1 MAVSPLRV
9 VFLDRDALPDYAEL
23 PALSFPYVLVKHD
36 RTAPEQVAER
46 ISQADIIITNK
57 IVLRAADLAAA
68 PQLKM
73 IALTATGSDNIDLN
87 ACNQRGIIVS
97 NVRGYATNSVPEHTF
112 ALILALRR
120 SLLAY
125 HQSVMAGRWQASGQF
140 SYFDYPIQDL
150 AGSTLGIIGRG
161 SLGEAVAETARA
173 LRMKVQFA
181 ARKDSSNISTDYTS
195 FTHVLRS
202 SDVITLHCPLNDQ
215 TRNMIGPAEFALMER
230 KPLLI
235 NTARGG
241 LVDEVALVQ
250 ALQSGQ
256 ISGAGFDAVSQEPPA
271 PDHPF
276 MALLGA
282 SNFILTP
289 HVAWASPQAVLTL
302 VNEVVSNI
310 EAFYRDQ
317 PRNVVAGFRAP

>member
-1 MAVSPLRV
+1 MAASPLRV
-9 VFLDRDALPDYAEL
+9 VFLDCDTLPDYATL
-23 PALSFPYVLVKHD
+23 PELSFPYTLVKYG
-36 RTAPEQVAER
+36 RTSAEQVAER
-46 ISQADIIITNK
+46 ISGADIVITNK
-57 IVLRAADLAAA
+57 VVLRAAELAAA
-68 PQLKM
+68 PHLRM
-73 IALTATGSDNIDLN
+73 IALAATGSDNIDLN
-87 ACNQRGIIVS
+87 ECNRRGIIVS
-97 NVRGYATNSVPEHTF
+97 NVRGYAANSVPEHTI

-125 HQSVMAGRWQASGQF
+125 HQSVAAGRWQESGQF
-140 SYFDYPIQDL
+140 CYFDYPIRDL

-181 ARKDSSNISTDYTS
+181 ARKDSSELTADYAS

-202 SDVITLHCPLNDQ
+202 SDIISLHCPLNDQ

-241 LVDEVALVQ
+241 LVDEAALVQ
-250 ALQSGQ
+250 ALHSGQ

-271 PDHPF
+271 LDHPF
-276 MALLGA
+276 MALLGS

-289 HVAWASPQAVLTL
+289 HIAWASPEAILSM
-302 VNEVVSNI
+302 VNQVIGNI
-310 EAFYRDQ
+310 EAFYRDE
-317 PRNVVAGFRAP
+317 PRNVVAGFRAQ